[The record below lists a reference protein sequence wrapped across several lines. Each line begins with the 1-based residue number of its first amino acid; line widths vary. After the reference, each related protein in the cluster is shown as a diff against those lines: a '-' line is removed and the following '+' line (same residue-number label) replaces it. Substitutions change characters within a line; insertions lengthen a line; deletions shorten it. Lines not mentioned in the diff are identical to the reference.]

1 MSVTTSPIP
10 EIKSVEEHVYEALRD
25 RIVRG
30 VYAPLSPIRLAPFAK
45 ELGVSTQPVR
55 AALVRLEGEGLV
67 RSVPRRGSV
76 VAPLDLNDFEEIQAI
91 RTAIE
96 GFAARI
102 GAENIDADGV
112 EAMKESLNRLERVQ
126 SVDEYIAEEWA
137 GYSRCYT
144 ASGKQGLLRLIT
156 DYRRRAE
163 RYIRVS
169 VTATPHFGEALEYQ
183 RRLVDACVA
192 HDGDAAEHAIRESIA
207 WTLPRFAPVLDQMS
221 KETGP

>member
-1 MSVTTSPIP
+1 MTISGVP

-30 VYAPLSPIRLAPFAK
+30 VYEPLRPIRLAPFAE

-67 RSVPRRGSV
+67 RSLPRRGSV
-76 VAPLDLNDFEEIQAI
+76 VAPLDLGDFQEIQAI
-91 RTAIE
+91 RTALE

-102 GAENIDADGV
+102 GAENIDADAV
-112 EAMKESLNRLERVQ
+112 EAMRESLTRLERVQ
-126 SVDEYIAEEWA
+126 TVDEYIAEEWA
-137 GYSRCYT
+137 GYSRCYG
-144 ASGKQGLLRLIT
+144 ASGTKELLRLIAE
-156 DYRRRAE
+156 YRRRAE

-207 WTLPRFAPVLDQMS
+207 WTLPRIVPVLEEMA
-221 KETGP
+221 KKTM